1 MDARTTRSHEDH
13 QHQSPPPVAG
23 TIRRSSLMRKQQ
35 DPLSVHSLPAG
46 SPSRTSSLRS
56 AARQT
61 AGGRQQQQDVS
72 RPQHDAHFQTPP
84 LPPPSPHRPVH
95 YALPTPSHS
104 RLSQQF
110 SDNNARPADR
120 SSPSLSV
127 QSEHSSFGGLLG
139 ADGQKR
145 ATVVHAGARLSAL
158 GSPSPALSDR
168 ASVLSSAVGPG
179 RAPTPRFSTQLSEL
193 NFPIA
198 SSPLPPSSLPPPRR
212 KNSELAAVAPV
223 PVVDLYQ
230 ISPEANAWRAQP
242 SPENVHIA
250 ASAYSETASDAKDES
265 PAISRIPGQDQGQ
278 YWEMEDAAQ
287 KSADGKHIQGFG
299 DRDDTAAAQDY
310 EDSFDAMQYH
320 LYEGTGTP
328 SGLPAGRRG
337 PNQPSPPVS
346 RASSPHAIASTPVNN
361 TRPAPAE
368 PTFRM
373 KNTEFPHNPTP
384 PRDHED
390 RRPMHEPPRSVASF
404 ASKEPRPYFQT
415 TIFSGHLMKQS
426 RHSSFQKR
434 LFRCDGILLVCLS
447 SREVPL
453 PRNADL
459 SKIRTETYYDE
470 KDDFLDYVR
479 RYYPALPVFPNTLIA
494 EGDAEGIPQ
503 EDGRNYCAPKW
514 IIPTSSILSV
524 RSLIQHP
531 APMPNAKKARTFII
545 RTRGRDYTLCAPTPE
560 EFRKWTFLLSRLC
573 LENENRRESSSFEE
587 EDYPR
592 GRSETSSDDGLD
604 SFDRSARFLEKSE
617 AWRRC
622 VRELM
627 SKDPTTHRALTNVGG
642 SIIIPNNNRD
652 STTPPDSRRGSVYE
666 QVPSSPIAPP
676 RRSSAYVEPRN
687 YGDPVQAQRSTI
699 VDPRNQMGAAQ
710 PAASNTA
717 QNSRPAGPASPRPAF
732 YDDSRSEPTVAE
744 GYETP
749 SRTSHR
755 RSSSGHAD
763 AGPTLTEIERELSVL
778 RRVPVAE
785 FVSGAAYPP
794 VPVPAAPASVSSRNS
809 ASYAKTAVLEDTL
822 ATDLSSILRI
832 IAHLRGEFLRTPE
845 DRDSNAPGRNTE
857 APRYAEPRFIRHF
870 VTHSIPTLL
879 ARVGVALPRHPT
891 CRDVTDDWLQLEDEW
906 DPERIGL
913 RGQDVIVKDLEQLV
927 GHIIVCLR

>member
-1 MDARTTRSHEDH
+1 MHARTRSQEDNPH
-13 QHQSPPPVAG
+13 QPQLPVTG
-23 TIRRSSLMRKQQ
+23 PVRRSSLMRKQ
-35 DPLSVHSLPAG
+35 DPSFAHSLPAG
-46 SPSRTSSLRS
+46 SPSRTSSLR
-56 AARQT
+56 
-61 AGGRQQQQDVS
+61 GRGQQDVS
-72 RPQHDAHFQTPP
+72 RPQHAADDAHFQTPP

-110 SDNNARPADR
+110 SEINARPADR

-127 QSEHSSFGGLLG
+127 QSEHSSSFGGLLG

-168 ASVLSSAVGPG
+168 TSVLSSALGLG

-193 NFPIA
+193 NFPTA

-212 KNSELAAVAPV
+212 KNSELAAIASV
-223 PVVDLYQ
+223 PVVDLCQ
-230 ISPEANAWRAQP
+230 ISSEANAWRAQP

-250 ASAYSETASDAKDES
+250 ASAYSESVSDARDEP
-265 PAISRIPGQDQGQ
+265 PAISRIPAQDQGQ
-278 YWEMEDAAQ
+278 LWEKDDA
-287 KSADGKHIQGFG
+287 KEETDGKP
-299 DRDDTAAAQDY
+299 AAAFGGRRRYGDEMAAEDY
-310 EDSFDAMQYH
+310 DDSFDAMQYH

-328 SGLPAGRRG
+328 SELPGGRRG
-337 PNQPSPPVS
+337 LNQPSPPMS
-346 RASSPHAIASTPVNN
+346 RTSSPHAGTPVNN
-361 TRPAPAE
+361 SRPAQAE

-373 KNTEFPHNPTP
+373 QNAEFPYNPTP

-404 ASKEPRPYFQT
+404 ESKDPRPYFQT

-447 SREVPL
+447 PREVPL

-479 RYYPALPVFPNTLIA
+479 RYYLALPVFPNTLIA

-545 RTRGRDYTLCAPTPE
+545 RTRRRDYTLCAPTPE
-560 EFRKWTFLLSRLC
+560 EFRRWTFLLSRLC
-573 LENENRRESSSFEE
+573 LENENRLELSSFEE

-592 GRSETSSDDGLD
+592 SGSESSSDDGMD
-604 SFDRSARFLEKSE
+604 SFDRSARFFEKAE

-627 SKDPTTHRALTNVGG
+627 AKDPTTHRALTNVGG
-642 SIIIPNNNRD
+642 SVFLPNNNRD
-652 STTPPDSRRGSVYE
+652 SITPPDSRRGSLHE
-666 QVPSSPIAPP
+666 QVPSSPTSPTAPP
-676 RRSSAYVEPRN
+676 RRSSAFVDPRN
-687 YGDPVQAQRSTI
+687 YADPVQAQHSMV
-699 VDPRNQMGAAQ
+699 VDPRTQHIPVR
-710 PAASNTA
+710 PAASNGAGPNVHPT
-717 QNSRPAGPASPRPAF
+717 GPASPRPGF
-732 YDDSRSEPTVAE
+732 YDDSRSESTLGE
-744 GYETP
+744 GYDARA
-749 SRTSHR
+749 RTFHR
-755 RSSSGHAD
+755 RSGSGNAD

-794 VPVPAAPASVSSRNS
+794 VPVPAAPPSVSSRNS
-809 ASYAKTAVLEDTL
+809 ASYAKTAVVEDTL

-845 DRDSNAPGRNTE
+845 DRDSKPAVKNTE
-857 APRYAEPRFIRHF
+857 APRYAEPRFMRHF
-870 VTHSIPTLL
+870 ITHSIPTLL
-879 ARVGVALPRHPT
+879 ARVGAALPRHPT

-913 RGQDVIVKDLEQLV
+913 RGEDVIIKDLEQLV